1 MKAGGLG
8 VGPLT
13 ASEHIA
19 GGVAVFGPGV
29 DGDMRLRQQPQGRD
43 ALRRELVRN
52 FAKQFGVAVVNGL
65 AQ

>member
-8 VGPLT
+8 VGSLT
-13 ASEHIA
+13 ASEDVA
-19 GGVAVFGPGV
+19 GGVTVFGPSM

-52 FAKQFGVAVVNGL
+52 FAQQFGVAVVNGL